1 MARRDNRVGKANG
14 NVKYWLGKITFY
26 HLGDSPRMVT
36 AIAKD
41 LKQAYREL
49 EVAQAMAQQ

>member
-1 MARRDNRVGKANG
+1 MTVGKANST
-14 NVKYWLGKITFY
+14 VKYYLGQIKSY
-26 HLGDSPRMVT
+26 HLGDSPRMVA

>member
-1 MARRDNRVGKANG
+1 MSRRVNRVGKANR
-14 NVKYWLGKITFY
+14 NVKYYLGKITGY
-26 HLGDSPRMVT
+26 HMGDSPRMV
-36 AIAKD
+36 AAMAKE

>member
-1 MARRDNRVGKANG
+1 MTVGKANR
-14 NVKYWLGKITFY
+14 NVKYYLGQITGY
-26 HLGDSPRMVT
+26 HMGDSPRMVA